1 MDNCKLQ
8 FVKHIQNKTYMYF
21 YIRNYIKMSNEKQ
34 RNKQKYRNLFKTTLK
49 NISWGFENLH
59 RAAAGQINVAINSTQ
74 EYIEM

>member
-1 MDNCKLQ
+1 
-8 FVKHIQNKTYMYF
+8 
-21 YIRNYIKMSNEKQ
+21 MSNEKQ